1 MLTGTEVGNTWALF
15 KLDAYEL
22 TLSDIPRAQLLR
34 ELSAVSRSGWLLD
47 MLSEERLTSHFQPI
61 VWVED
66 ATEVYAQACLLRGIS
81 VDDVLI
87 PPGRIFEASKE
98 SGMLFQAD
106 LAARLTAVREAV
118 RHGIESNLFINFTPK
133 SVYDPVFCLRS
144 PVETIDDSRL
154 PHERIVFKVIE
165 TEGTKDV
172 EPLTTW

>member
-1 MLTGTEVGNTWALF
+1 
-15 KLDAYEL
+15 
-22 TLSDIPRAQLLR
+22 
-34 ELSAVSRSGWLLD
+34 
-47 MLSEERLTSHFQPI
+47 
-61 VWVED
+61 
-66 ATEVYAQACLLRGIS
+66 
-81 VDDVLI
+81 
-87 PPGRIFEASKE
+87 
-98 SGMLFQAD
+98 MLFQAD